1 MSNPIKGSDLYQD
14 DGAVDKGIKDL
25 EKMKEAYTLML
36 DTITKEAETLIAK
49 LKEVNTTTTEGQG
62 AAKKAM
68 TDAEKLKKA
77 QKEYASALNET
88 NTKIRALRDAK
99 REDIREQKLQNKLA
113 KSAEG
118 SYNRLSAQYALNKLA
133 LNKMSK
139 AERDATKSGQA
150 LEKQTRE
157 IYEEMNRLQKATG
170 KHQLQV
176 GNYGIATENL
186 HPILGRLNQSLGAMG
201 TNLQALGKADKP
213 FVVLSTAVVN
223 FGKAT
228 LTFMLSPIGLVLTAL
243 GALFYLIVR
252 NKDTVIQFNDSLIN
266 VGKTANLQGEEL
278 RSLGQD
284 IVGLSRKLKV
294 IGTPAL
300 LEYAKVAGQLGV
312 KGRENILAF
321 AESLAKLET
330 ATNIA
335 GEEGASNITRLLTLT
350 DGGVQN
356 VSDFGDEIVN
366 LGNNFA
372 ATENEILTN
381 ATAIAQNT
389 AQYRVGRKM
398 VLAYATATKA
408 VGLEAE
414 LTGST
419 IGRTLGM
426 IEKAIRTGKGI
437 DEVAKLTGQNVEDLK
452 AQFRDDPGAVFTN
465 FIAGLNEVN
474 KAGGSVNGQLEQIG
488 ITSIRDQRV
497 ISSLA
502 TAGFDVLKGSIDE
515 VNKSGGALDKEFG
528 AASGKLSAQLSRVGI
543 AWDNFVL
550 SIEDGEGWI
559 SQIAAFFAGEF
570 AKSIDRASF
579 FIKVMGAVISG
590 IIAVFKQWFK
600 EVGNFIQ
607 SIRDIADVEIDFS
620 KPLES
625 LKNIKKAFG
634 NVKRTFVT
642 GAKNTASAFG
652 EAFKSELSRS
662 MEATKKAMEKSG
674 EELDKILDESIKK
687 SIQSVGDI
695 DKEIARLNKTLK
707 DAKTRGEAKEIQ
719 EQIKALENKRNAIL
733 GVANANLKEAESRA
747 MGKQKAK
754 IDVMEDGENKDI
766 AILEMELAEKR
777 KLWEKYGLDVTLLED
792 YEKRQRLLIS
802 KKWSDKEIADEKAK
816 QDKITAERRK
826 AYSDQMAII
835 NDAYDLRLSEI
846 DIMKTTEAEKT
857 KLRLKA
863 EKTRLE
869 KILKLN
875 ETVNRQLSKD
885 QIQSIKN
892 TTQKINSEIQTVGS
906 GQKDI
911 YQMVGL
917 NLDDEQKQAINK
929 SLSFALD
936 NVRAFLDAR
945 VQAAEM
951 AVQKAQEETSAAES
965 RYQAEIDA
973 RNNGYANNVIT
984 AQKELEQKRKNER
997 QALKDK
1003 EKAQKAQ
1010 EAIDT
1015 AMQITG
1021 LITSSVQIWKALA
1034 GIPVIGPKLAAA
1046 AVGVMWA
1053 SYAAAKIKAKSVA
1066 KEKYGEGGYE
1076 FLNGGS
1082 HASGNDIPI
1091 GTTSSG
1097 KQRTAEGGETLAII
1111 KKASTKKYKGVIPTL
1126 IDSLNKGTFERVFSN
1141 SFIPSEEMPSLVN
1154 VGYDSPDLKQIED
1167 DLGAIKKRGE
1177 TQRYRDGDGNLVEV
1191 YKNVKRTYVG

>member
-14 DGAVDKGIKDL
+14 DGAIDKGIKDL
-25 EKMKEAYTLML
+25 EKMKEAYTVML
-36 DTITKEAETLIAK
+36 DTITKEAENLIAK

-77 QKEYASALNET
+77 QKEYASALNDT

-118 SYNRLSAQYALNKLA
+118 SYNKLSAQYSLNKLA
-133 LNKMSK
+133 LNKMSI
-139 AERDATKSGQA
+139 AERSATKSGQA

-170 KHQLQV
+170 KHTLQV

-186 HPILGRLNQSLGAMG
+186 HPILGRVNQGLGAMG
-201 TNLQALGKADKP
+201 TSLEVLGEADKP
-213 FVVLSTAVVN
+213 FKVLKNAVLN

-228 LTFMLSPIGLVLTAL
+228 LTFLLSPIGLVLSAV
-243 GALFYLIVR
+243 GALFYLIAS
-252 NKDTVIQFNDSLIN
+252 NKDTVIQFNSDLID
-266 VGKTANLQGEEL
+266 VGKTANLSGEEL
-278 RSLGQD
+278 RGLGQD
-284 IVGLSRKLKV
+284 IVDLSRKLKV

-300 LEYAKVAGQLGV
+300 LQYAKVAGQLGV
-312 KGRENILAF
+312 KGKENILAF
-321 AESLAKLET
+321 TESLAKLET
-330 ATNIA
+330 ATNIS

-356 VSDFGDEIVN
+356 VKDFGDEIVN

-372 ATENEILTN
+372 ATESEILTN

-389 AQYRVGRKM
+389 AQYGVGRKI

-408 VGLEAE
+408 VGIEAE

-426 IEKAIRTGKGI
+426 MEKAIRTGKGI
-437 DEVAKLTGQNVEDLK
+437 DSIAKITGQNVEELK
-452 AQFRDDPGAVFTN
+452 AQFRDDPSAVFTN
-465 FIAGLNEVN
+465 FIAGLKEVN
-474 KAGGSVNGQLEQIG
+474 SAGGSVNEQLENIG
-488 ITSIRDQRV
+488 ITSVRDQRV

-502 TAGFDVLKGSIDE
+502 TKGFDVLKGSIDE
-515 VNKSGGALDKEFG
+515 VNKSGGSLDKEFG

-550 SIEDGEGWI
+550 SIEDGEGFL
-559 SQIAAFFAGEF
+559 SKIAAFFAGEF
-570 AKSIDRASF
+570 AKSIDRAAF

-600 EVGNFIQ
+600 EAGKFIQ

-620 KPLES
+620 SPLES
-625 LKNIKKAFG
+625 LKNIKNAFKNVGKTYVQGAVNTANAFG
-634 NVKRTFVT
+634 D
-642 GAKNTASAFG
+642 
-652 EAFKSELSRS
+652 AFKKELSRS

-674 EELDKILDESIKK
+674 DELDKILDESIKK

-695 DKEIARLNKTLK
+695 DAEIAKLNKTLK
-707 DAKTRGEAKEIQ
+707 GAKSRGEASKIQ
-719 EQIKALENKRNAIL
+719 NEIKALEDKRNAIL

-754 IDVMEDGENKDI
+754 IDVMEDGESKDV
-766 AILEMELAEKR
+766 AILDMELAEKR
-777 KLWEKYGLDVTLLED
+777 KLWEKYGLDVALLED
-792 YEKRQRLLIS
+792 YEKRQRFLIS
-802 KKWSDKEIADEKAK
+802 QKWREKEIADAKAK
-816 QDKITAERRK
+816 QDKITADRRK
-826 AYSDQMAII
+826 ANSEEMAII

-846 DIMKTTEAEKT
+846 DIMKNTEAEKT
-857 KLRLKA
+857 KLRLEA
-863 EKTRLE
+863 EKSRLE

-875 ETVNRQLSKD
+875 ETVNKQLSKD
-885 QIQSIKN
+885 QIDAIKN
-892 TTQKINSEIQTVGS
+892 TIKKIDGEIQGVGS

-917 NLDDEQKQAINK
+917 NLDDEQKQAISD

-936 NVRAFLDAR
+936 NVNAFLDAR
-945 VQAAEM
+945 VQSAEI

-1015 AMQITG
+1015 AMQISG
-1021 LITSSVQIWKALA
+1021 LITSSVQIWKSLA
-1034 GIPVIGPKLAAA
+1034 GIPVVGPALAAA
-1046 AVGVMWA
+1046 AVGVMWGSFAA
-1053 SYAAAKIKAKSVA
+1053 SKIKAKSVA
-1066 KEKYGEGGYE
+1066 KEKYGDGGYE

-1082 HASGNDIPI
+1082 HSSGNDIPI
-1091 GTTSSG
+1091 GTTSGG
-1097 KQRTAEGGETLAII
+1097 KQRTAEGGEALAII
-1111 KKASTKKYKGVIPTL
+1111 NKKNTRKYRGVIPTL

-1141 SFIPSEEMPSLVN
+1141 SFIPSEEIPSLVN
-1154 VGYDSPDLKQIED
+1154 VGFDSPDLKQIED
-1167 DLGAIKKRGE
+1167 DLGAIKKRGA
-1177 TQRYRDGDGNLVEV
+1177 TQRFTDGQGRLVEV
-1191 YKNVKRTYVG
+1191 YKNVTRTYVD

>member
-14 DGAVDKGIKDL
+14 DGAIDKGIKDL
-25 EKMKEAYTLML
+25 EKMKEAYTVML
-36 DTITKEAETLIAK
+36 DTITKEAENLIAK
-49 LKEVNTTTTEGQG
+49 LKEVNTTTTVGQG

-77 QKEYASALNET
+77 QKEYASALNDT

-113 KSAEG
+113 NSAEG
-118 SYNRLSAQYALNKLA
+118 SYNKLSAQYALNKLA
-133 LNKMSK
+133 LNKMSI
-139 AERDATKSGQA
+139 AERNATKSGQA
-150 LEKQTRE
+150 LEKQTRD

-170 KHQLQV
+170 KHTLQV

-186 HPILGRLNQSLGAMG
+186 HPILGRVNQGLGAMG
-201 TNLQALGKADKP
+201 TSLQGLGKADKP
-213 FVVLSTAVVN
+213 FKVLTTAVLN

-228 LTFMLSPIGLVLTAL
+228 LTFLLSPIGLILSAV
-243 GALFYLIVR
+243 GAIFYLIAS
-252 NKDTVIQFNDSLIN
+252 NKDTVIEFNDSLID
-266 VGKTANLQGEEL
+266 VGKTSNITGEEL

-284 IVGLSRKLKV
+284 IVDLSRKLKV

-312 KGRENILAF
+312 KGRDNILAF
-321 AESLAKLET
+321 TESMAKLET
-330 ATNIA
+330 ATNIS

-356 VSDFGDEIVN
+356 VKDFGDEIVN

-381 ATAIAQNT
+381 ATAIAQNA
-389 AQYRVGRKM
+389 AQYRVGRKL

-419 IGRTLGM
+419 IGRTLGL

-437 DEVAKLTGQNVEDLK
+437 DSVAKITGQNVEELK
-452 AQFRDDPGAVFTN
+452 AQFRDNAGAVFTN

-474 KAGGSVNGQLEQIG
+474 VAGGSVNGQLEKIG

-528 AASGKLSAQLSRVGI
+528 AASTKLSAQLSRVGI

-550 SIEDGEGWI
+550 SIEDGEGFL
-559 SQIAAFFAGEF
+559 SKIAAFFAGEF
-570 AKSIDRASF
+570 AKSIDRAAF

-600 EVGNFIQ
+600 EAGKFIQ

-625 LKNIKKAFG
+625 LKNIKNAFG
-634 NVKRTFVT
+634 NVKRTFVQ

-652 EAFKSELSRS
+652 DAFKKEFSRS

-674 EELDKILDESIKK
+674 DELDKILDESIKK

-695 DKEIARLNKTLK
+695 DAEIAKLNKTLK
-707 DAKTRGEAKEIQ
+707 GAKSRGEASKIQ
-719 EQIKALENKRNAIL
+719 NEIKALESKRNAIL

-754 IDVMEDGENKDI
+754 IDVMEDGESKDV
-766 AILEMELAEKR
+766 AILDMELAEKR
-777 KLWEKYGLDVTLLED
+777 KLWEKYGLDVVLLED
-792 YEKRQRLLIS
+792 YEKRQRFLIS
-802 KKWSDKEIADEKAK
+802 QKWSEKEIADAKAK
-816 QDKITAERRK
+816 QDKITADRRK
-826 AYSDQMAII
+826 ANSEEMAII

-846 DIMKTTEAEKT
+846 DIMKNTEAEKT
-857 KLRLKA
+857 KLRLEA
-863 EKTRLE
+863 EKSRLE

-875 ETVNRQLSKD
+875 ETVNKQLSKD
-885 QIQSIKN
+885 QIDAIKN
-892 TTQKINSEIQTVGS
+892 TIKKIDSEIQGVGS

-917 NLDDEQKQAINK
+917 NLDDEQKAAISE

-945 VQAAEM
+945 VQAAEV

-1015 AMQITG
+1015 AMQISG
-1021 LITSSVQIWKALA
+1021 LITSSVQIWKSLA
-1034 GIPVIGPKLAAA
+1034 GIPVVGPALAAA
-1046 AVGVMWA
+1046 AVGVMWGSFAA
-1053 SYAAAKIKAKSVA
+1053 SKIKAKSVA
-1066 KEKYGEGGYE
+1066 KEKYGDGGYE

-1082 HASGNDIPI
+1082 HSSGNDIPI
-1091 GTTSSG
+1091 GITSGG
-1097 KQRTAEGGETLAII
+1097 KQRTAEGGEALAII
-1111 KKASTKKYKGVIPTL
+1111 NKKNTRKYRGVIPTL
-1126 IDSLNKGTFERVFSN
+1126 IDSLNKGTFEKVFSN

-1154 VGYDSPDLKQIED
+1154 VGFDSPDLKQIED
-1167 DLGAIKKRGE
+1167 DLGVIKKRGE
-1177 TQRYRDGDGNLVEV
+1177 TQRFRDGDGNLVEV